1 MSFEQIDALYRSR
14 VTLLSLLK
22 MRNYNV
28 EPFERFS
35 PREIELMSNTKG
47 ALDFVAETEGEHPP
61 KEGAASGDEKR
72 YARVIYAAP
81 RFNKTKMDEFIED
94 LNLEKEEIE
103 ASEFIVMLVDP
114 IVDAHHAS
122 ALQHWLKDK
131 VRVSFFNIFQLT
143 HNPLDWEYGPKYEI
157 IPQEKHAELLKSLRC
172 TSKSQ
177 LMVIRYHADHSARCL
192 GLMPGDIIKVIRPSA
207 NVGESVVYRV
217 CAP

>member
-22 MRNYNV
+22 MRSYDV
-28 EPFERFS
+28 TPFERFS

-47 ALDFVAETEGEHPP
+47 ALDFVAESE
-61 KEGAASGDEKR
+61 DKR
-72 YARVIYAAP
+72 YARIIYAAP

-94 LNLEKEEIE
+94 LGLDSEEIE
-103 ASEFIVMLVDP
+103 ASEFVVMLVDP

-122 ALQHWLKDK
+122 ALQHWLKNK
-131 VRVSFFNIFQLT
+131 IRVSFFNIFQLT

-157 IPQEKHAELLKSLRC
+157 IPQEKHTELLKALRC

-192 GLMPGDIIKVIRPSA
+192 GLVPGDIIKVIRPSA
-207 NVGESVVYRV
+207 NVGESIVYRV

>member
-22 MRNYNV
+22 MRGYDV
-28 EPFERFS
+28 TPFERFS

-47 ALDFVAETEGEHPP
+47 ALDFVAESE
-61 KEGAASGDEKR
+61 DKR
-72 YARVIYAAP
+72 YARIIYAAP

-94 LNLEKEEIE
+94 LGLDSEEIE
-103 ASEFIVMLVDP
+103 ASEFVVMLVDP

-122 ALQHWLKDK
+122 ALQHWLKNK
-131 VRVSFFNIFQLT
+131 IRVSFFNIFQLT

-157 IPQEKHAELLKSLRC
+157 IPQEKHTELLKALRC

-192 GLMPGDIIKVIRPSA
+192 GLVPGDIIKVIRPSA
-207 NVGESVVYRV
+207 NVGESIVYRV

>member
-47 ALDFVAETEGEHPP
+47 ALDFVAETEG
-61 KEGAASGDEKR
+61 DEKR
-72 YARVIYAAP
+72 YARIIYAAP

-131 VRVSFFNIFQLT
+131 VRVTFFNIFQLT

-157 IPQEKHAELLKSLRC
+157 IPQEKHADLLKSLRC

-192 GLMPGDIIKVIRPSA
+192 GLVPGDIIKVIRPSA
-207 NVGESVVYRV
+207 NVGESIVYRV

>member
-47 ALDFVAETEGEHPP
+47 ALDFVVETEGD
-61 KEGAASGDEKR
+61 KKR
-72 YARVIYAAP
+72 YARIIYAAP

-122 ALQHWLKDK
+122 ALQHWLKNK
-131 VRVSFFNIFQLT
+131 IRVSFFNIFQLT

-192 GLMPGDIIKVIRPSA
+192 SLVPGDIIKVIRPSA
-207 NVGESVVYRV
+207 NVGESIVYRV